1 MFGWF
6 KKKEETPQEPMQPAR
21 SAAFQAFAAQFQPEE
36 LDVLAVTGASGFSGA
51 KAGKEEFWTA
61 SMPLT
66 AWMEE
71 DSPDIRRGE
80 FQLTTLC
87 DDRLLEYLR
96 TRTPRDFIIRFRA
109 RASEDGKS
117 LLLLNIP
124 EPGFDPDLK
133 AILEEQKKPVSF
145 WAEGLGTFTLNRQV
159 DWFEAEVDWLGHKV
173 SLSFDRE
180 ERGEMEKAQQTAR
193 ALLEG
198 AEDWDRRV
206 REYAAGQLLELANDW
221 AENTGEEDS
230 EPEAVTREQ
239 FMARMELEAV
249 QVEPD
254 GGFEFWF
261 GDGEMF
267 YGHSIHVTGSLT
279 AGPDRAQMEG

>member
-6 KKKEETPQEPMQPAR
+6 KKKEEIPESRPEAQ
-21 SAAFQAFAAQFQPEE
+21 SAAFQAFSARFRPEE

-51 KAGKEEFWTA
+51 KTGQERLWTA

-71 DSPDIRRGE
+71 DSPEIRRGE
-80 FQLTTLC
+80 FQLTILC

-96 TRTPRDFIIRFRA
+96 TRTPRDFIIKCRA
-109 RASEDGKS
+109 RVSEDEKS

-145 WAEGLGTFTLNRQV
+145 WVENLGTFTLNRQV
-159 DWFEAEVDWLGHKV
+159 DWFEAEVDWLGHSV

-180 ERGEMEKAQQTAR
+180 EQSGMEKSQQTAR
-193 ALLEG
+193 ALLDR

-206 REYAAGQLLELANDW
+206 REFAAGQLLELANDW
-221 AENTGEEDS
+221 AEDAGGGDS
-230 EPEAVTREQ
+230 GAVTREQ
-239 FMARMELEAV
+239 FVARMELEAI
-249 QVEPD
+249 QVDSD
-254 GGFEFWF
+254 GCFEFWF

-267 YGHSIHVTGSLT
+267 YGHSIHVTGDLT
-279 AGPDRAQMEG
+279 GGPDQAQMEG